1 MLEKAALGSR
11 VLAYLV
17 DSIVGGVLSLIP
29 VLGGA
34 LNFAYF
40 LLRDG
45 IGEGQGVG
53 KHLLGIR
60 VVSYPDG
67 RPISY
72 RDSARRNLVF
82 ALPALLLLIPVL
94 GRIMYGVVMAL
105 VWIMEICLVLR
116 DPEGRRFG
124 DRWAGTMVV
133 RSRKQQSE
141 RKREERR
148 ETTSR

>member
-1 MLEKAALGSR
+1 MPEKATVGSR

-17 DSIVGGVLSLIP
+17 DAIVGGLLSLIP
-29 VLGGA
+29 VLGGV
-34 LNFAYF
+34 LNFGYF

-53 KHLLGIR
+53 KRLLGIR
-60 VVSYPDG
+60 VVSYPGG
-67 RPISY
+67 RAISY
-72 RDSARRNLVF
+72 GDSARRNLVF

-94 GRIMYGVVMAL
+94 GRAMYGVVMVL
-105 VWIMEICLVLR
+105 VWLMEIYLVLR

-133 RSRKQQSE
+133 NSR
-141 RKREERR
+141 RR
-148 ETTSR
+148 